1 MQKQQEQ
8 SAKRL
13 FIALNL
19 PEKIKK
25 EIVEFTDKL
34 AKNNK
39 NKPIKWVMGD
49 GLHITLHFLGY
60 ADGMLEEQVNPVRKG
75 GALKTTLFENVG
87 LSNGVKLAMQS
98 LSGKFGELKFSLG
111 KISAFPNLMNPRII
125 FLECEQTNGKSVFKL
140 QELLGEKLTQ
150 LGIVVDER
158 LWKPHITLGRV
169 KERCDFKTGDC
180 AIEPLN
186 FSVASFELMESRL
199 TPRGAEYKEII
210 SYKL

>member
-1 MQKQQEQ
+1 MRKQQEQ
-8 SAKRL
+8 NAKRL
-13 FIALNL
+13 FMAINL
-19 PEKIKK
+19 PEKIKRK
-25 EIVEFTDKL
+25 IVEFTDKL

-60 ADGMLEEQVNPVRKG
+60 ADGMLEEQ
-75 GALKTTLFENVG
+75 
-87 LSNGVKLAMQS
+87 VKLAMQS

-150 LGIVVDER
+150 LGIAVDER
-158 LWKPHITLGRV
+158 PWKPHITLGRV

-180 AIEPLN
+180 SIEPLN
-186 FSVASFELMESRL
+186 FSAASFELMESRL
-199 TPRGAEYKEII
+199 TPKGAEYEII
-210 SYKL
+210 ESYGL

>member
-13 FIALNL
+13 FIAINL
-19 PEKIKK
+19 PDKIK
-25 EIVEFTDKL
+25 EQIAGLLQNL

-60 ADGMLEEQVNPVRKG
+60 ADGMLEEQV
-75 GALKTTLFENVG
+75 
-87 LSNGVKLAMQS
+87 KLAMQS
-98 LSGKFGELKFSLG
+98 LSGKFGELKFILG
-111 KISAFPNLMNPRII
+111 KISAFPNLASPRVI

-140 QELLGEKLTQ
+140 QELLGKKLIQ

-169 KERCDFKTGDC
+169 KERCDFKTWDC
-180 AIEPLN
+180 AVEPLN
-186 FSVASFELMESRL
+186 FSVSSFELMESRQ
-199 TPRGAEYKEII
+199 TPQGAEYKEVI
-210 SYKL
+210 SCKL

>member
-1 MQKQQEQ
+1 MFLHNKLINMEKQYKQ

-25 EIVEFTDKL
+25 EIVEFSDKL

-60 ADGMLEEQVNPVRKG
+60 ADGILEEQ
-75 GALKTTLFENVG
+75 
-87 LSNGVKLAMQS
+87 VKLAMQS
-98 LSGKFGELKFSLG
+98 LSGKFGEFEFALG
-111 KISAFPNLMNPRII
+111 KINAFPNLASSRVI
-125 FLECEQTNGKSVFKL
+125 FLECEQINGKSVFKL
-140 QELLGEKLTQ
+140 RELLGKKLIQ
-150 LGIVVDER
+150 LGIAVDER

-169 KERCDFKTGDC
+169 KERCDFKTWDC
-180 AIEPLN
+180 AVEPLN
-186 FSVASFELMESRL
+186 FSVSSLELMESRL
-199 TPRGAEYKEII
+199 APQGAEYEKIV
-210 SYKL
+210 SYNL

>member
-39 NKPIKWVMGD
+39 NKPIKWVRGD

-60 ADGMLEEQVNPVRKG
+60 ADEKLEER
-75 GALKTTLFENVG
+75 
-87 LSNGVKLAMQS
+87 VKSAMQP
-98 LSGKFGELKFSLG
+98 LSGKFGGFEFVLG
-111 KISAFPNLMNPRII
+111 EISAFPYLASPRVI

-140 QELLGEKLTQ
+140 QGLLGEKLTQ
-150 LGIVVDER
+150 LGIAVDER
-158 LWKPHITLGRV
+158 PWKPHITLGRV

-180 AIEPLN
+180 AVEPLN
-186 FSVASFELMESRL
+186 FSVSSVELMESRL
-199 TPRGAEYKEII
+199 TPKGAEYGEVV

>member
-1 MQKQQEQ
+1 MLEQQEQ

-13 FIALNL
+13 FIAINL
-19 PEKIKK
+19 SEKIKRK
-25 EIVEFTDKL
+25 IIEFTDKL

-60 ADGMLEEQVNPVRKG
+60 ADGILEEQ
-75 GALKTTLFENVG
+75 
-87 LSNGVKLAMQS
+87 VKLAMQS
-98 LSGKFGELKFSLG
+98 LSGKFGELKFTLG
-111 KISAFPNLMNPRII
+111 KISAFPGLASPRVI
-125 FLECEQTNGKSVFKL
+125 FLECEQTNGKSVLKL

-158 LWKPHITLGRV
+158 PWKPHITLGRV

-180 AIEPLN
+180 AVEPLN
-186 FSVASFELMESRL
+186 FSVSSFELMESRL
-199 TPRGAEYKEII
+199 TPQGAEYEKVV
-210 SYKL
+210 SYNL